1 MLLLGVDRRFTCPDL
16 NSLPRRR
23 RLDPVN
29 PYVELGLVVMI
40 PTAAGYG
47 LIFSVRG
54 IRWAA
59 ERWPRPRPP
68 EPEPIDRL
76 TATLRRLRVELE
88 TLETR
93 TGVPSKHVRL
103 RALRG
108 AYLDVLGTACQ
119 QLAVSPP
126 RTGAQPFDQAD
137 IYRVESQLR
146 ERGVD
151 VREPASR

>member
-1 MLLLGVDRRFTCPDL
+1 MQ
-16 NSLPRRR
+16 
-23 RLDPVN
+23 

-47 LIFSVRG
+47 LIFSARG
-54 IRWAA
+54 FRWAT

-76 TATLRRLRVELE
+76 TATLRRLRTDLE

-93 TGVPSKHVRL
+93 TGVPNKNVRL

-108 AYLDVLGTACQ
+108 AYLDVLGTACR
-119 QLAVSPP
+119 QLAVTPP
-126 RTGAQPFDQAD
+126 RGTDAQPFVQAD
-137 IYRVESQLR
+137 IYRVESELR

-151 VREPASR
+151 VREPAAR

>member
-1 MLLLGVDRRFTCPDL
+1 M
-16 NSLPRRR
+16 
-23 RLDPVN
+23 N

-47 LIFSVRG
+47 LIFAVRG
-54 IRWAA
+54 IRWAT

-76 TATLRRLRVELE
+76 TATLRRLRTELE
-88 TLETR
+88 SLETR
-93 TGVPSKHVRL
+93 TGVPNKHVRL

-108 AYLDVLGTACQ
+108 AYLDVLGTACR
-119 QLAVSPP
+119 QLAVTPP

-137 IYRVESQLR
+137 VYRVESQLR

-151 VREPASR
+151 VREPAAR

>member
-1 MLLLGVDRRFTCPDL
+1 M
-16 NSLPRRR
+16 
-23 RLDPVN
+23 N

-47 LIFSVRG
+47 LILSVRG

-59 ERWPRPRPP
+59 GRWPRPRPP

-76 TATLRRLRVELE
+76 TATLRRLRADLE

-93 TGVPSKHVRL
+93 TGVPNKHVRL

-151 VREPASR
+151 VREPAAR

>member
-1 MLLLGVDRRFTCPDL
+1 M
-16 NSLPRRR
+16 
-23 RLDPVN
+23 N

-54 IRWAA
+54 IRWAT

-76 TATLRRLRVELE
+76 TATLRRLRAELE

-93 TGVPSKHVRL
+93 TGVPNKHVRL

-151 VREPASR
+151 VREPAAR

>member
-1 MLLLGVDRRFTCPDL
+1 M
-16 NSLPRRR
+16 
-23 RLDPVN
+23 N

-47 LIFSVRG
+47 LILSVRG

-76 TATLRRLRVELE
+76 TATLRRLRADLE

-93 TGVPSKHVRL
+93 TGVPNKHVRL

-151 VREPASR
+151 VREPAAR